1 VVSGGT
7 FWWGGERVID
17 PIPSVR
23 DRHDL
28 VRKINQQ
35 RIMKIVSEKNPIG
48 IPQLIKAS
56 GLSRPTVD
64 LIISLFLENGLIRES
79 GFTHGRPG
87 RKAALYELDPNTG
100 FGVGVDLGGSKIAC
114 AIADIGGKIL
124 ADIYE
129 PINPK
134 GGSSIIAQII
144 EMINNVAQKAN
155 ISPDKIKQ
163 ISIGTPGVISK
174 DGQLS
179 LGANV
184 QNLDGMHLQSILRKL
199 FDVEVGVENDLN
211 LAAVGEFLH
220 GSAKE
225 ILNFALIQ
233 LGTGIG
239 AGIFVDGQLV
249 RGARGAAGE
258 VAFLPLFGDLTDPWA
273 VENGLIESVVG
284 TKGIT
289 KRYQEL
295 TKSNKQVTV
304 KEIFELASKGQPDAL
319 TVVQEVGKYLGYL
332 CASLKAIVDPELIII
347 GGGIGSN
354 QMLLPIIQ
362 QWANKLVPFEVKIIT
377 TNLDVKAG
385 VIGAAAYAAE
395 KIRTRMMVETTER
408 DR

>member
-1 VVSGGT
+1 
-7 FWWGGERVID
+7 VID

-87 RKAALYELDPNTG
+87 RKAALYELDLNTG

>member
-1 VVSGGT
+1 M
-7 FWWGGERVID
+7 ID

-28 VRKINQQ
+28 VRRINQQ

-48 IPQLIKAS
+48 IPQLIRAS

-79 GFTHGRPG
+79 GFTQGRPG
-87 RKAALYELDPNTG
+87 RRAALYELDPNTG

-144 EMINNVAQKAN
+144 EMINNVAQTAN

-199 FDVEVGVENDLN
+199 FDVEVDVENDLN

-220 GSAKE
+220 GAAKE
-225 ILNFALIQ
+225 ILNFVLIQ
-233 LGTGIG
+233 VGTGIG
-239 AGIFVDGQLV
+239 AGIFVEGQLV
-249 RGARGAAGE
+249 RGAKGAAGE
-258 VAFLPLFGDLTDPWA
+258 VAFLPLFGDLSDPWA

-284 TKGIT
+284 TKGII

-295 TKSNKQVTV
+295 TKNNHQVTV
-304 KEIFELASKGQPDAL
+304 KEIFEFAGKGQADAL
-319 TVVQEVGKYLGYL
+319 TVVEEVGKYLGYL

-354 QMLLPIIQ
+354 QMLLPIVQ
-362 QWANKLVPFEVKIIT
+362 QWASKLVPFEVKIIT

-395 KIRTRMMVETTER
+395 KIRTRMMVDTTER

>member
-1 VVSGGT
+1 M
-7 FWWGGERVID
+7 ID

-64 LIISLFLENGLIRES
+64 LIVSLFLENGLIRES
-79 GFTHGRPG
+79 GFTQGRPG

-129 PINPK
+129 PLNPK
-134 GGSSIIAQII
+134 GGSTIIAQII
-144 EMINNVAQKAN
+144 EMINQVAQKAD
-155 ISPDKIKQ
+155 IPTDKIKQ
-163 ISIGTPGVISK
+163 ISIGTPGIISK

-184 QNLDGMHLQSILRKL
+184 SNLDGMHLQSILKKL
-199 FDVEVGVENDLN
+199 FDVEVDVENDLN
-211 LAAVGEFLH
+211 LAAVGEYLH

-225 ILNFALIQ
+225 VLNFALVQ

-239 AGIFVDGQLV
+239 AGIFIDGQLV
-249 RGARGAAGE
+249 RGSRGAAGE
-258 VAFLPLFGDLTDPWA
+258 VAFLPLFGDLNDPWA

-289 KRYQEL
+289 KRYQQL
-295 TKSNKQVTV
+295 TNSDKPITV
-304 KEIFELASKGQPDAL
+304 KEIFELAQSGHSQAN
-319 TVVQEVGKYLGYL
+319 TVVEEVGKHLGYL
-332 CASLKAIVDPELIII
+332 CASLKAVTDPELIIL

-354 QMLLPIIQ
+354 PVLLPIIQ
-362 QWANKLVPFEVKIIT
+362 SWTKKLLPFEIKIVT
-377 TNLDVKAG
+377 TKLDVKAG

-408 DR
+408 EK